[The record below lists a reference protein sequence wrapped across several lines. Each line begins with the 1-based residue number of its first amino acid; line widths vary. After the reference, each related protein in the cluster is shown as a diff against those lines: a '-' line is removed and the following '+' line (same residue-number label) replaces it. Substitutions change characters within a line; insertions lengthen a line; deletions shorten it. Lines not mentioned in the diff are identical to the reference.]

1 MRQASSIKTDLPF
14 TTFSIEA
21 DRDYLLARHIS
32 FLGSGFHSRAGYLG
46 QQACEK
52 YMKAISVQ
60 GSGEYLEAHAL
71 LKLAKF
77 CEKVDSFFADNNTKE
92 ILQTFDYFEQVGR
105 YGAAANF
112 DPLAKH
118 TTAMKTKG
126 VMIWREEYLQDL
138 DAFVFKA
145 RSLLD
150 YRRAKFSDSLRAIL
164 DRNRKDILTATGQGR
179 TPLRVILTKNNRHFC
194 A

>member
-1 MRQASSIKTDLPF
+1 
-14 TTFSIEA
+14 
-21 DRDYLLARHIS
+21 
-32 FLGSGFHSRAGYLG
+32 
-46 QQACEK
+46 
-52 YMKAISVQ
+52 
-60 GSGEYLEAHAL
+60 
-71 LKLAKF
+71 
-77 CEKVDSFFADNNTKE
+77 
-92 ILQTFDYFEQVGR
+92 
-105 YGAAANF
+105 
-112 DPLAKH
+112 
-118 TTAMKTKG
+118 MKTKG

-164 DRNRKDILTATGQGR
+164 DRNRKDILTATWQGR